1 MTEQNTKKT
10 EKKKTVAKKKIEL
23 KNIDVAYAVLVEPW
37 ITEKTHSAIAQNKYT
52 FKVTRD
58 SNKKQ
63 VKKAIEGLYGVI
75 VEKVSV
81 VNIAAKKRNFGRH
94 TSLTSAFKKATVTI
108 KQGQSIEIF
117 RGA

>member
-10 EKKKTVAKKKIEL
+10 EKKKTVAKKKVEL
-23 KNIDVAYAVLVEPW
+23 KNVDVAYAVLIEPW

-52 FKVTRD
+52 FKVKRESD
-58 SNKKQ
+58 KKQ
-63 VKKAIEGLYGVI
+63 VKMAIEGLYGVA
-75 VEKVSV
+75 VEKISV

-94 TSLTSAFKKATVTI
+94 RSLTSAFKKATVTL
-108 KQGQSIEIF
+108 KQGQSIELF